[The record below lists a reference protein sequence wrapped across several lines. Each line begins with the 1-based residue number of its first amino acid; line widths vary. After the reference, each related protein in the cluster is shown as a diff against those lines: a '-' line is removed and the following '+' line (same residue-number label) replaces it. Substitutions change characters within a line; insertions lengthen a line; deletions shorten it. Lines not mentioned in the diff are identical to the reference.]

1 MKRGPLDYVV
11 IDNFFDENELQ
22 EVNQEVSQLIS
33 FKHDKTSSATKLD
46 GSSKKTGEGVWV
58 DSHYADRE
66 QSPILKYSGKIFSDY
81 VVGSSIQL
89 NAYFKNIRISNKDVT
104 LLNYYDAVTGQSY
117 LPHYDNSLLT
127 ALTFLKIGDFT
138 GGDLEFTEYNE
149 IVPFK
154 ENRTVIFPGCV
165 EHYAKPI
172 QELKPNS
179 YRVSIAKFI
188 NFVSGEREE
197 DVEDSTKS

>member
-1 MKRGPLDYVV
+1 MKRGPLDYVI
-11 IDNFFDENELQ
+11 IDNFFNENELH
-22 EVNQEVSQLIS
+22 EVNQEVSQLIT
-33 FKHDKTSSATKLD
+33 FKNKDTNSALKDD
-46 GSSKKTGEGVWV
+46 GSSKKTGEGLWV
-58 DSHYADRE
+58 DGHYFDNNIPRE
-66 QSPILKYSGKIFSDY
+66 HSPILKYSAKIFLEE
-81 VVGSSIQL
+81 VVRTSVQL
-89 NAYFKNIRISNKDVT
+89 NAYFKNIRISNQDST
-104 LLNYYDAVTGQSY
+104 LLNYYNEQQSY

-172 QELKPNS
+172 KELKQNS

-188 NFVSGEREE
+188 NFREDKN
-197 DVEDSTKS
+197 DVTNTTKS